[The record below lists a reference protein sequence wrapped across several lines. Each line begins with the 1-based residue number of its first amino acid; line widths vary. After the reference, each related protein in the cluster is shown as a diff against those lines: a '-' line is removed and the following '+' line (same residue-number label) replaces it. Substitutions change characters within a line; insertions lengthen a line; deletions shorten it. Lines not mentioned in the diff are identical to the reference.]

1 MLKWMP
7 FAAAACI
14 MLGACQKIEVTAAA
28 AAVTEAEVNQEFDAT
43 TAAWASMDAARIK
56 ALYGQNVAGFDFAA
70 GPLVGDRA
78 AWDKNQEGY
87 AAMKIDKVNVVGKH
101 IQILDAATFIVTSV
115 TEDLSTTNPKSN
127 ALVRCT
133 DVYHRD
139 EQGKWPIVNEHC
151 SAMPKPA

>member
-1 MLKWMP
+1 
-7 FAAAACI
+7 
-14 MLGACQKIEVTAAA
+14 
-28 AAVTEAEVNQEFDAT
+28 
-43 TAAWASMDAARIK
+43 MDAARIK
-56 ALYGQNVAGFDFAA
+56 ALYGPNVAGFDFAA

-78 AWDKNQEGY
+78 GWDKNQEGY

-101 IQILDAATFIVTSV
+101 IQILDSATFIVTSV
-115 TEDLSTTNPKSN
+115 TEDLSTANPKSN
-127 ALVRCT
+127 GLVRCT